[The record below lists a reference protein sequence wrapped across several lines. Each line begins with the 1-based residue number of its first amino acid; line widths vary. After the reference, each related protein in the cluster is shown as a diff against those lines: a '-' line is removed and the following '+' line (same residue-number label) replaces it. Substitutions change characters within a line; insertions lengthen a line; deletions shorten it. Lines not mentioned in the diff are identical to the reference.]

1 LKGSLER
8 IGGERLEPVF
18 RLSVIGPENLF
29 EYRAMPQEPF
39 STMLL
44 DPANPPQVKYWAE
57 QFQVEPS
64 QMTAA
69 IPFAGR
75 RLTNIRRY
83 LGRTADIL
91 YLDDWRADKRGKQRR
106 SFHPVA

>member
-1 LKGSLER
+1 MAG
-8 IGGERLEPVF
+8 
-18 RLSVIGPENLF
+18 NLF

-57 QFQVEPS
+57 QFQVDSS

-75 RLTNIRRY
+75 RLTNIRHY
-83 LGRTADIL
+83 LGKTADIISL
-91 YLDDWRADKRGKQRR
+91 ADWRAGNRTKQPW
-106 SFHPVA
+106 SAFPPVA

>member
-1 LKGSLER
+1 
-8 IGGERLEPVF
+8 
-18 RLSVIGPENLF
+18 
-29 EYRAMPQEPF
+29 MPQEPF

-64 QMTAA
+64 QLTAA

-75 RLTNIRRY
+75 RLTNIRHY
-83 LGRTADIL
+83 LGKTADII
-91 YLDDWRADKRGKQRR
+91 YLDDRRAGKAVKQPW
-106 SFHPVA
+106 SAFTPVA

>member
-1 LKGSLER
+1 MFVGYR
-8 IGGERLEPVF
+8 AG
-18 RLSVIGPENLF
+18 NLF
-29 EYRAMPQEPF
+29 EYRAMPQESF

-44 DPANPPQVKYWAE
+44 DPANPPQVNYWAE

-64 QMTAA
+64 DIKAA

-83 LGRTADIL
+83 LGKTADII
-91 YLDDWRADKRGKQRR
+91 YLDDKRAGRR
-106 SFHPVA
+106 AMQTWSAFTPVA

>member
-1 LKGSLER
+1 
-8 IGGERLEPVF
+8 
-18 RLSVIGPENLF
+18 
-29 EYRAMPQEPF
+29 MPQEPF

-64 QMTAA
+64 DLTAA

-83 LGRTADIL
+83 LGKTADII
-91 YLDDWRADKRGKQRR
+91 YLDDKRAGNGVKRTVW
-106 SFHPVA
+106 SAFPPMA